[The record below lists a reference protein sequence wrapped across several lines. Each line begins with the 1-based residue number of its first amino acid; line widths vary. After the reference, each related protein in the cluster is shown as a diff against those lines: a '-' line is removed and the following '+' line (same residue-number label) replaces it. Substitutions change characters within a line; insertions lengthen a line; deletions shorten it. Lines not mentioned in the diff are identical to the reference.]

1 MAEYYKTGSII
12 KPPEVKIKKER
23 DSNTDVLAYS
33 SLVLGVLSVIV
44 LIALN
49 ATNIVL
55 SIKKDQGSTSSTPSG
70 SGSSGSSSSRVD
82 QIYNLIESDML
93 PKTNLINNV
102 VSYQIPSSLNQIY
115 TLIKRDV
122 LLACTPKF
130 DHEGDQCP
138 ISANPFHS
146 GSFSL
151 LSRNFL
157 SRCPN
162 PNDNIALRS
171 DVQLVD
177 FPSFIPGPTKPGGCT
192 RDPSFAIGSKIFGYT
207 HNVVPEGCEETH
219 QTTQYVSI
227 GRITDVNTELPYFET
242 LTQWY
247 IDDGLNRKT
256 CTIVVVDEGAWIA
269 CVISAETDEQDY
281 QTNGIGRVFLGY
293 MDIYGRR
300 KYWYLDESSIE
311 FSHNFAAFYFSVGS
325 GIVEDGKV
333 YILAYGG
340 LVAPISGNVMCHAP
354 GCSNPSQ
361 ATCDASNK
369 PASRG
374 GRQMVNAIF
383 SFDNDPTTTP
393 APKVKVL
400 NPHSSWF
407 GSRGR
412 LINSAYE
419 TYAFIYIQSESWH
432 SLPQIGMVTLDED
445 YDLYWVDNVAT
456 SRPGKGS
463 CQFGNRCP
471 HECVTGPYTDLYP
484 LDSVYQFAVT
494 VTLKSYTVNAN
505 PVIQVLSQ
513 NQVLYERELIGGN
526 QSAQFTTTTCFKYTR
541 SLWCLSIVALEPAT
555 VGSRQ
560 PVPFLY
566 KLPLYCKSTTYNT
579 GIIVPIFDKSNKTQF
594 LETTELVPPEVP
606 YPSADGS
613 QVGKVPARTTIT
625 LPPTLLKPT
634 TRPRATT
641 PLAPTTTAIRTTTS
655 TTTKAKELLTT
666 PEISDRDT
674 TPGSV
679 PNTTE
684 VKKTTK
690 RDVQAVSNAESSNK
704 TAYIATNMI
713 RLQKRPIIDDVFS
726 DTDLINQDKHVANK
740 IKEMLII
747 PISGGRS
754 DTKGNLN
761 NNDQKRKITQSIR
774 KQSHD
779 KKTKIAETRP
789 EGSKRAQSKNKNNMT
804 ITDASLEN
812 TGVLYKALSFLIPIQ
827 IDYYTNHVNNSEE
840 HDYEDSY
847 DSYDFNKIGAESPD
861 IVFIENL
868 G

>member
-1 MAEYYKTGSII
+1 MADYYKTGGVI
-12 KPPEVKIKKER
+12 KQPEVKVEKEGSKGP
-23 DSNTDVLAYS
+23 DILAYT
-33 SLVLGVLSVIV
+33 SLVLGILSVIV

-49 ATNIVL
+49 ATNIIL
-55 SIKKDQGSTSSTPSG
+55 SIKRDQGVSSGSGGSTSQPG
-70 SGSSGSSSSRVD
+70 GGGNRVD
-82 QIYNLIESDML
+82 QIYSLIESDVL
-93 PKTNLINNV
+93 PKTNLINNM
-102 VSYQIPSSLNQIY
+102 VSYQLPSSLNQIY

-130 DHEGDQCP
+130 DHDGDQCP
-138 ISANPFHS
+138 VSANPFHS

-171 DVQLVD
+171 DVTLVD

-192 RDPSFAIGSKIFGYT
+192 RDPSFSIGSKIFGYT

-219 QTTQYVSI
+219 STTQYVSI
-227 GRITDVNTELPYFET
+227 GRITDVNAELPYFET

-281 QTNGIGRVFLGY
+281 QSNGIGRIFIGY

-300 KYWYLDESSIE
+300 KYWYLDESSID

-340 LVAPISGNVMCHAP
+340 LIAPITGNVMCHAP
-354 GCSNPSQ
+354 GCPNPSQ
-361 ATCDASNK
+361 ETCNNANR
-369 PASRG
+369 PQSRN

-383 SFDNDPTTTP
+383 SFDNDPTSTP

-400 NPHSSWF
+400 NPGSSWF

-412 LINSAYE
+412 LMNSAYE
-419 TYAFIYIQSESWH
+419 TYAFIYVQSETWH
-432 SLPQIGMVTLDED
+432 ALPQIGMVTLDED

-456 SRPGKGS
+456 SRPGARI
-463 CQFGNRCP
+463 CAFGNRCP
-471 HECVTGPYTDLYP
+471 EVCLTGVYTDLFP
-484 LDSVYQFAVT
+484 LDSVYQFAIT
-494 VTLKSYTVNAN
+494 VTLKSFTTYTH
-505 PVIQVLSQ
+505 PVIQVVSQ
-513 NQVLYERELIGGN
+513 NAVLYERELISGN

-566 KLPLYCKSTTYNT
+566 KLPLYCKSSTYNT

-606 YPSADGS
+606 YINSTN
-613 QVGKVPARTTIT
+613 VGEGQVPARTTIT
-625 LPPTLLKPT
+625 LPPTKTKETVRT
-634 TRPRATT
+634 TTQ
-641 PLAPTTTAIRTTTS
+641 PTTT
-655 TTTKAKELLTT
+655 KT
-666 PEISDRDT
+666 PT
-674 TPGSV
+674 HATPGVNKDETPS
-679 PNTTE
+679 PSEDTHSNSTPAPTR
-684 VKKTTK
+684 KTTK
-690 RDVQAVSNAESSNK
+690 REAQSPNEQDTGIESNS
-704 TAYIATNMI
+704 TNS
-713 RLQKRPIIDDVFS
+713 RLTKLARRPIIDDVFS
-726 DTDLINQDKHVANK
+726 DTDLINHK
-740 IKEMLII
+740 IRSNDRHREMVII
-747 PISGGRS
+747 PISGG
-754 DTKGNLN
+754 K
-761 NNDQKRKITQSIR
+761 
-774 KQSHD
+774 
-779 KKTKIAETRP
+779 
-789 EGSKRAQSKNKNNMT
+789 
-804 ITDASLEN
+804 TDASGNIENPSSGKIKGKQVRKGHTMNRLVTRGQQKKANKSKEDLESELEE

-827 IDYYTNHVNNSEE
+827 LDYYNKSSKFISYKEPDYSDGISNIDEDNNLLMP
-840 HDYEDSY
+840 
-847 DSYDFNKIGAESPD
+847 PD
-861 IVFIENL
+861 TIIIENL